1 MRSAPVPT
9 RRRALLGA
17 LVAAAVGLV
26 GVAPAQAQRETQY
39 VLVDQ
44 WPPSETPLNQMGSPG
59 GLAVR
64 ADGTVYLADFLAN
77 RVAMMAPDGN
87 WNQVFGNQGVGPDR
101 VNNPN
106 DIEVDN
112 AAGQVYVADYDSY
125 RLVVYDLEGNFI
137 RYVPDIFVSGM
148 ERGPDGNLWLAD
160 RLSNKVRVF
169 DPAGAEVFSF
179 GRRGS
184 AQGSFRQ
191 LTDVAVAEGGDIFVG
206 DRGGS
211 RIQVFRREGDG
222 VRLVRTINLRD
233 ARYRKA
239 GAPPPGWPRGA
250 PYFQQC
256 SAWDL
261 VSIDD
266 ETLFAFPCM
275 ITDDTV
281 EFLNSSQPGS
291 KIFGFF
297 FPYVNAEAGLYYAM
311 AIYDEDDQNP
321 RNPIAPAIVRYR
333 DRQFRQVEQVFPMA
347 SINETPFRA
356 PTDIEVRPSGAVY
369 VQDFQG
375 VSLFSSE
382 GVKQRLLPVETF
394 PTEPISITLQMATG
408 DGTPDGVIGY
418 GSCLNAGSPRPLST
432 PCLGQF
438 VVRTRNHRGEPLDYL
453 EPVWTSSAPPPEEI
467 TAFTFDAYNDLL
479 LLVNNEE
486 QELLA
491 YPRLSRG
498 RKLTWPLGGS
508 DRTAIFA
515 GVTAGPDGQI
525 YVLDVLRDEIQVR
538 TATGNLVR
546 TIKSPTDTW
555 RIAGGPDGTVFA
567 LTAFGEVVRLDQTSA
582 ELVRFDGK
590 PNEHSQARNLS
601 DIAVDTG
608 GRVFVANR
616 LMSEINVYA
625 PRDGR
630 PDVLKGQVCRVYGD
644 KTASPGQVMLGDPVD
659 LTLTLSGS
667 CGAIEE
673 PAHILLV
680 VNTKRTDALDAAR
693 RIVALADFSR
703 HNLGLL
709 GYYVSTAFKVRW
721 TQDAAK
727 IVTGLEQLNA
737 GGGSESSEA
746 NALSE
751 AQKQFRLLGNVPG
764 RKVVV
769 LVGPEYCVK
778 TERPDCTEQQDAEG
792 VAQELA
798 AEGVTVVVVNGSGD
812 SSLLAS
818 SDLDVLSI
826 WDNDLTSTVPVYQ
839 RVARRLR
846 PRMLVKAATVADV
859 IPPEL
864 DLDPA
869 TIQPAGAWDPATRT
883 ITWQL
888 ADAPAGTRLTYT
900 LRPNVAGRLAT
911 NVRADAAFTD
921 GWDGTGSVTFPVPE
935 IDVAAPPTPTPSPT
949 PVPTQTPQPT
959 PTATPAP
966 TETPVPTATST
977 PVPRDL
983 FLPIA
988 YRHHSDC
995 VAAVRPV
1002 DVVVV
1007 VDVSSSMNAPTAPGG
1022 IRKIDAARAAAA
1034 AFAGTLGPRDRV
1046 AVVAFDA
1053 AARVALPLTDDHAA
1067 AAQVLAGLPSGNG
1080 SRVETGIAAAAEVLS
1095 GRRRDATAAMIVL
1108 TDAERVDPAA
1118 VLAAAEAARGAGVVV
1133 YAIGLGTL
1141 VDDGL
1146 LARVAGD
1153 PARYFKAPGAEDLAR
1168 IYAGLEIETTC
1179 P

>member
-1 MRSAPVPT
+1 MRAAPVPT
-9 RRRALLGA
+9 RRRAVLGA
-17 LVAAAVGLV
+17 LTAAVGLL
-26 GVAPAQAQRETQY
+26 GITPALAQPEIQY

-77 RVAMMAPDGN
+77 RVAVMTPDGD
-87 WNQVFGNQGVGPDR
+87 WNRAFGNRGIGPDR

-106 DIEVDN
+106 DVEVDN
-112 AAGQVYVADYDSY
+112 VAGLVYVADYDSY

-148 ERGPDGNLWLAD
+148 ERGPDGNLWVVD

-179 GRRGS
+179 GQRGS
-184 AQGSFRQ
+184 GQGNLRQ
-191 LTDVAVAEGGDIFVG
+191 LTDVAVAAGGDIYVG

-222 VRLVRTINLRD
+222 VRLVRTLNLRD

-275 ITDDTV
+275 ITDNSV

-311 AIYDEDDQNP
+311 AIYDEDDQND
-321 RNPIAPAIVRYR
+321 RNPLAPAIVRYR
-333 DRQFRQVEQVFPMA
+333 DRQFRQVEQIFPMA
-347 SINETPFRA
+347 TINETPFRA

-369 VQDFQG
+369 IQDYEG
-375 VSLFSSE
+375 VSLFSPE

-418 GSCLNAGSPRPLST
+418 GACLNAGSPRPQST

-438 VVRTRNHRGEPLDYL
+438 VVRTRNHRGEPRDYL

-467 TAFTFDAYNDLL
+467 TGFTYDASNDLL

-491 YPRLSRG
+491 YPRLARG

-538 TATGNLVR
+538 TAAGNLVR
-546 TIKSPTDTW
+546 TIKSPSDTW

-567 LTAFGEVVRLDQTSA
+567 LTAFGEVVRLDQSSA

-590 PNEHSQARNLS
+590 PNEFSQARNLS
-601 DIAVDTG
+601 DIAVDTD
-608 GRVFVANR
+608 GRVFVTNR

-630 PDVLKGQVCRVYGD
+630 PNVLKGQVCRVYGD
-644 KTASPGQVMLGDPVD
+644 KTATPGQVMLGDPVD
-659 LTLTLSGS
+659 LTLTLAGS

-709 GYYVSTAFKVRW
+709 GYYVSTNFKVRW

-746 NALSE
+746 NALAE
-751 AQKQFRLLGNVPG
+751 AQKQFRLLGNVAG

-792 VAQELA
+792 VAQELR

-812 SSLLAS
+812 SSLLAA

-839 RVARRLR
+839 RVAKRLR
-846 PRMLVKAATVADV
+846 PRMLVKSATVTDE
-859 IPPEL
+859 IPPQL

-888 ADAPAGTRLTYT
+888 TDAPAGTRLTYR
-900 LRPNVAGRLAT
+900 LRPNTTGRLAT
-911 NVRADAAFTD
+911 NVRAGARFTD
-921 GWDGTGSVTFPVPE
+921 GWDGTGDVTFPVPE
-935 IDVAAPPTPTPSPT
+935 IDVAAPPTPSPT
-949 PVPTQTPQPT
+949 ATPLPTETPPPS

-966 TETPVPTATST
+966 TETPAPTATLT

-983 FLPIA
+983 YLPIA
-988 YRHHSDC
+988 YRNHSDC
-995 VAAVRPV
+995 VAAIRPV
-1002 DVVVV
+1002 DVALVI
-1007 VDVSSSMNAPTAPGG
+1007 DVSSSMNAPTMPGG
-1022 IRKIDAARAAAA
+1022 ASKLDAARVAAIG
-1034 AFAGTLGPRDRV
+1034 FLDTLAPADRV

-1053 AARVALPLTDDHAA
+1053 GARIVVPLTADRAAARVALAD
-1067 AAQVLAGLPSGNG
+1067 VPSGNG
-1080 SRVETGIAAAAEVLS
+1080 SRVDAGITTAVEALA
-1095 GRRRDATAAMIVL
+1095 GRRPDATAAAIVL
-1108 TDAERVDPAA
+1108 TDAERVDAAA
-1118 VLAAAEAARGAGVVV
+1118 VLAAADAARGAGIRV
-1133 YAIGLGTL
+1133 YAIGLGAL
-1141 VDDGL
+1141 VDDDL
-1146 LARVAGD
+1146 LTRVAGD
-1153 PARYFKAPGAEDLAR
+1153 PARYFRAPSTEDLAR